1 MIKGDYITLTEL
13 QIKGRQAKQASYVLA
28 NIGSKCKQDALF
40 KMADYLLKYKQ
51 DILKA
56 NQIDLNNALEN
67 RRCQILKPMF
77 IKLKDILY
85 IIFYRRFR

>member
-1 MIKGDYITLTEL
+1 MTEL
-13 QIKGRQAKQASYVLA
+13 QIKGRQAKQVSYVLA
-28 NIGSKCKQDALF
+28 NISSKCKQDALF

-67 RRCQILKPMF
+67 GTSNNVRSSIVK
-77 IKLKDILY
+77 
-85 IIFYRRFR
+85 